1 MAMTVATLIKII
13 SYEDIDYRRHDI
25 GTTLQVS
32 NEEDDHGDNLE
43 NHNGDEDTS
52 IDNTSELDASD
63 AEPELPP
70 LAVNGSDIDSEL
82 DASASDRDAEP
93 ELDASDAELEDGDD
107 SLEYAD
113 E

>member
-32 NEEDDHGDNLE
+32 NEEDDCGDNLE

-52 IDNTSELDASD
+52 IDNTSELDASASDADASD

-70 LAVNGSDIDSEL
+70 VNGSDIEL
-82 DASASDRDAEP
+82 DASDAEP
-93 ELDASDAELEDGDD
+93 ELDASEWQ
-107 SLEYAD
+107 
-113 E
+113 

>member
-13 SYEDIDYRRHDI
+13 SYEDIDYRRRDI

-32 NEEDDHGDNLE
+32 NEEDDCGDNLE

-70 LAVNGSDIDSEL
+70 VNGSDIDSEL
-82 DASASDRDAEP
+82 DASDRDAEP
-93 ELDASDAELEDGDD
+93 ELDASDAELEDGND